1 LTPRSAWPPLLAAAG
16 LVAGL
21 VVAVSEPTLYRSQ
34 VTLVIERNG
43 RPDADAGVARSY
55 AELAASDVVLRNVS
69 QKLGVPVERGRL
81 HVQAGNGV
89 VKLAYDAG
97 SRVQAARVAQQVAV
111 DFSQAVTS
119 RFGGGG
125 VQASVFDPPHATGRV
140 SPHILRDAGLGL
152 LAGLV
157 AAGFAW
163 KRWRRRT
170 LREGG
175 RWRVSALADA
185 VEAAAAAHP
194 ARVEDW
200 RAYIAVLRAQA
211 DGDLLPYALDG
222 VVREVFAPL
231 LPGAAGPVP
240 TR

>member
-1 LTPRSAWPPLLAAAG
+1 LTARSAWPPLLVAAG

-21 VVAVSEPTLYRSQ
+21 VVAASEPTLYRSQ

-43 RPDADAGVARSY
+43 KPDADATVSRSY
-55 AELAASDVVLRNVS
+55 AELATSDLVLRNVS
-69 QKLGVPVERGRL
+69 QKLGAPVEPDRL
-81 HVQAGNGV
+81 HVHAGNGV

-111 DFSQAVTS
+111 DFSQAVAN
-119 RFGGGG
+119 RFGGSG

-140 SPHILRDAGLGL
+140 SPQIRRDAGLGL
-152 LAGLV
+152 LAGLI

-163 KRWRRRT
+163 KQGRRRT
-170 LREGG
+170 LRQGG

-185 VEAAAAAHP
+185 VEAAAAEHP
-194 ARVEDW
+194 AQVEDW
-200 RAYIAVLRAQA
+200 RAYIAVLRGQA

-231 LPGAAGPVP
+231 LPG
-240 TR
+240 T